1 MWLTVGVF
9 KNKTATKPV
18 NTPQNVHEQF
28 IGFKDEGVQLL
39 LGCKM
44 LPCIN
49 KETCFIKSLN
59 NSVVQDGGCKLALV
73 S

>member
-1 MWLTVGVF
+1 M
-9 KNKTATKPV
+9 
-18 NTPQNVHEQF
+18 PQNVHEQF

>member
-18 NTPQNVHEQF
+18 NTPQNVHE
-28 IGFKDEGVQLL
+28 GVQLL

-44 LPCIN
+44 LQCIN